1 MIMKA
6 EILRL
11 LRETDGYVSGQELC
25 NQFGVSRTAVW
36 KAINQLKEAGY
47 EIEAVQNKGYH
58 LVSVPDRMDE
68 VELASIRKT
77 EWAGA
82 ETYYFDKIDSTNT
95 KAKELAEEGHP
106 SGTFVVAD
114 QQTAGKGRRGRSWD
128 SLPGTGIYMTLMLKP
143 DINPNHASMLTLVTA
158 MAVANAMHRVT
169 GAEALIKWPNDIV
182 INGKKICGI
191 LTEMSAQFDYINHIV
206 IGIGINVH
214 NESFPEEL
222 QDHAGSLLLECG
234 KRVHRAD
241 LIEAFL
247 EEFERL
253 YAIYLKTEDL
263 SALQEEYDQLLVNRG
278 RQVRVLDPKEP
289 FEGKAMGITKKGEL
303 IVDTWESVAHVG
315 ERGGGRCAQGGLLA
329 AVQGHADHLADLGPL
344 NVPFGLIGPV
354 RIPADD
360 VQRRARI
367 NGLGVLDLVL
377 IRERRPGAHDH
388 DRQHH
393 SHTEHQA
400 QNLLLRELL
409 ILQCFA

>member
-1 MIMKA
+1 MKA

-191 LTEMSAQFDYINHIV
+191 LTEMSAQFDYTAD
-206 IGIGINVH
+206 
-214 NESFPEEL
+214 P
-222 QDHAGSLLLECG
+222 AGDQTAC
-234 KRVHRAD
+234 HRSGG
-241 LIEAFL
+241 FGHPHPV
-247 EEFERL
+247 L
-253 YAIYLKTEDL
+253 YSGDDVGVDL
-263 SALQEEYDQLLVNRG
+263 SRDHQSDQEIRGCHAEY
-278 RQVRVLDPKEP
+278 
-289 FEGKAMGITKKGEL
+289 
-303 IVDTWESVAHVG
+303 
-315 ERGGGRCAQGGLLA
+315 QGGK
-329 AVQGHADHLADLGPL
+329 P
-344 NVPFGLIGPV
+344 
-354 RIPADD
+354 
-360 VQRRARI
+360 
-367 NGLGVLDLVL
+367 
-377 IRERRPGAHDH
+377 
-388 DRQHH
+388 
-393 SHTEHQA
+393 
-400 QNLLLRELL
+400 
-409 ILQCFA
+409 